1 MNKETLR
8 KLKYY
13 LYIFWFNLK
22 KLFTFI
28 QSNADIF
35 IALLPKSISEEI
47 KFKIKLLLSVDK
59 SGNEKQR
66 EIVDWIMNNV
76 LTKLPK
82 NTKLGEF
89 YWNIP
94 ESTRKHLVNMA
105 VTKLF
110 TEVQEEIAKLEIAN
124 K

>member
-13 LYIFWFNLK
+13 LYTFWFNLK

-35 IALLPKSISEEI
+35 IALLPKSVSEEI

-59 SGNEKQR
+59 SGVEKQR
-66 EIVDWIMNNV
+66 EIVDWMMNNV
-76 LTKLPK
+76 LIRLPK
-82 NTKLGEF
+82 KTKVGEF

-94 ESTRKHLVNMA
+94 ESTRKHLVNMV

-110 TEVQEEIAKLEIAN
+110 TEVQEEIAKLESFSN
-124 K
+124 